1 MTNQTIHGSV
11 KSSSMPVEF
20 FFTATYGL
28 HTVEDRRS
36 LWTHLRD
43 LRNGMQRR
51 WLIMGDFNIV
61 LNPEDRITG
70 NPVLESETTYFNDFI
85 VDSGMCEL
93 RTIGRDFTWTNSHIF
108 GRIDRALVNTEWMTS
123 LPQVDVEIMV
133 TKFSD
138 YSPLCINVTETLSSR
153 PRPFKFLNHL
163 AEHRY
168 SLTNVERGWR
178 QTVAATYMKR
188 VWLKL
193 KKVKEEMKALNS
205 EEFSKVKGRILDA
218 RTKLAELQEHMRDH
232 THDVS
237 LFETER
243 NLKKEIEKWSMV
255 EESIYRQKFRIQW
268 LQIGESN
275 TTFFF
280 ANMKNRT
287 AHNHINKLQTS
298 TGNWIQTEAEI
309 T

>member
-1 MTNQTIHGSV
+1 
-11 KSSSMPVEF
+11 
-20 FFTATYGL
+20 
-28 HTVEDRRS
+28 
-36 LWTHLRD
+36 
-43 LRNGMQRR
+43 
-51 WLIMGDFNIV
+51 
-61 LNPEDRITG
+61 
-70 NPVLESETTYFNDFI
+70 
-85 VDSGMCEL
+85 
-93 RTIGRDFTWTNSHIF
+93 
-108 GRIDRALVNTEWMTS
+108 
-123 LPQVDVEIMV
+123 
-133 TKFSD
+133 
-138 YSPLCINVTETLSSR
+138 
-153 PRPFKFLNHL
+153 
-163 AEHRY
+163 
-168 SLTNVERGWR
+168 
-178 QTVAATYMKR
+178 MKR